1 MGAGSTTRMND
12 VAERTIVPNS
22 IPVQHRDDPLS
33 YMTQVL
39 NLQATE
45 ILNLQARVRVL
56 ENIVGANDD
65 E

>member
-12 VAERTIVPNS
+12 VAERTIVPNT
-22 IPVQHRDDPLS
+22 IPVEHRDNPLS
-33 YMTQVL
+33 YMM
-39 NLQATE
+39 TE